1 MRHDSHCLNESTH
14 LSWFLKRV
22 IMYKKHIKNS
32 LLFDWEWQRE
42 VAEWIKCHR
51 DLNQQSDYAL
61 RYITLMNP

>member
-1 MRHDSHCLNESTH
+1 
-14 LSWFLKRV
+14 
-22 IMYKKHIKNS
+22 MYKKHIKNS